1 MALFDALIED
11 VKSRFSLGSQAAPL
25 IQELLRQIAGDPG
38 GVDGFLD
45 KFRASGLAPQV
56 SSWLGK
62 PDSNAIAPH
71 AVEKALRGGAATIE
85 KKTGL
90 GSGIVAAAL
99 GYAIPRIIGL
109 LTPGGLVPTSIPA
122 SVASFLEGPI
132 TATPSPSRA
141 HSMFRRVESA
151 PRRSLRGEDTSGVN
165 RWIFPGVAAL
175 LATGF
180 VAHFVPKQAKPPVVA
195 TPAQS
200 TSAASTPAPVE
211 TAPAETAPRAP
222 ARLAL
227 SNADG
232 AILFSGVVADNATRD
247 SIIDSLKTVLGP
259 NKVSGNLAVEA
270 HTAAPPWLPKLQAAL
285 AALNI
290 SRSKAVFEGNTLS
303 VGGVIPDAAREE
315 ILATLKS
322 IFGNQF
328 EFANLSRVA
337 TKPVTDLSAPQSGFS
352 GKDLVGVLN
361 KTVLNFA
368 TGSAEVEASSKPL
381 LTQAANLIKQ
391 LPAGT
396 VVHISGYTDSRGDPA
411 ANLVL
416 SQHRADSV
424 RQILVDA
431 GADPASLI
439 AKGYGSGNASGSDA
453 GQLNERRI
461 EFSVGP

>member
-1 MALFDALIED
+1 M
-11 VKSRFSLGSQAAPL
+11 
-25 IQELLRQIAGDPG
+25 
-38 GVDGFLD
+38 
-45 KFRASGLAPQV
+45 
-56 SSWLGK
+56 
-62 PDSNAIAPH
+62 
-71 AVEKALRGGAATIE
+71 EKALQGGVATIE

-99 GYAIPRIIGL
+99 GYAIPKIIGL
-109 LTPGGLVPTSIPA
+109 LTPGSLIPTSVPA
-122 SVASFLEGPI
+122 SVSSFLERPT
-132 TATPSPSRA
+132 TATPSPFRGA

-175 LATGF
+175 LAIGF

-195 TPAQS
+195 ESVPAQS
-200 TSAASTPAPVE
+200 TSAESSSAQVE
-211 TAPAETAPRAP
+211 AAPAETAPTSP

-232 AILFSGVVADNATRD
+232 AILFSGVVADEATRD
-247 SIIDSLKTVLGP
+247 SIIDSLKTVFGP
-259 NKVSGNLAVEA
+259 NKVTGSLAVEA

-285 AALNI
+285 AALKI
-290 SRSKAVFEGNTLS
+290 SRAKAVFEGNTLS
-303 VGGVIPDAAREE
+303 VGGVIPDAARDE
-315 ILATLKS
+315 ILTTLKS

-337 TKPVTDLSAPQSGFS
+337 TKPVTELSSLQAGFS
-352 GKDLVGVLN
+352 GKDLVAVLN

-368 TGSAEVEASSKPL
+368 TGSAEVKASSKPL

-396 VVHISGYTDSRGDPA
+396 SFTSA
-411 ANLVL
+411 AIRIAGAIWPLTSFYRNAELI
-416 SQHRADSV
+416 SV

-431 GADPASLI
+431 GVDPASLI
-439 AKGYGSGNASGSDA
+439 AKGYGSGNATGSDA
-453 GQLNERRI
+453 GQINEQRI